1 MSSPVNPPLTPANS
15 SSITSLQNRKIPL
28 NSMFHNRHGLKKNA
42 GPKNLSWTGEMD
54 ENVIIQSGILNGTHK
69 VTMLNILSLVS
80 ITPTKA
86 TTEDGK
92 HSTVESESVIEVFPY
107 PLKGTNKEN
116 CTESLLKK
124 FPSNYLAKVLLSD
137 RADNGFSIKLAAN
150 DKSDEYMLNDRLKD
164 MFQADQKGNEEE
176 EDSHQ
181 DGDLSWDDL
190 LYGQGCLEII
200 FKRIDDRRND
210 GSNPSGDSKI
220 GMNGNGQQNEL
231 ECYPLQKFKR

>member
-1 MSSPVNPPLTPANS
+1 
-15 SSITSLQNRKIPL
+15 
-28 NSMFHNRHGLKKNA
+28 MFHNRHGLKKNA
-42 GPKNLSWTGEMD
+42 GPMNFSWTGEMD

-92 HSTVESESVIEVFPY
+92 HSTVESESVIEVLY

-124 FPSNYLAKVLLSD
+124 FPSNYLAKVLLSH

-176 EDSHQ
+176 EDSL

-200 FKRIDDRRND
+200 FKRIGDRRND

-231 ECYPLQKFKR
+231 ECSPSAEIQKMMIGYRFVRQLS